1 VEDTAKTAATSDFR
15 RPESP
20 WRTEKQF
27 IPGKRAAPA
36 DGIIRHLDTL
46 ATPEMTEKDA
56 ATLAQLI
63 AGCRRQMENDLCEL
77 FEELGPALI
86 EDAGERDHASQD
98 QTSHIAADTLK
109 RSLQDH
115 WDKVAPA
122 LKAGLAG
129 RTRQAAKPGN
139 GYGAVQE
146 LKIVNDAEV
155 ALQLTASAVLERLT
169 TACREET
176 NSLERR
182 VTYLVLRSAMKQ
194 GDTTFKLASLWS
206 CIEAACAEMTDDTA
220 AGILLL
226 QLVGERLTGELP
238 RLYRV
243 VNEALIEADILPRLK
258 RSYREMTLVDPE
270 EVAAESARMASAL
283 DRLVKARGKDGT
295 ATGPGSSLELFDSMK
310 TLQAAPAPANPG
322 SHTNL
327 VRMARDSGAARD
339 VRAQDA
345 VALDIVAELFDL
357 IFNDPNVADGIK
369 GLVARLQS
377 TVLKAAMLN
386 QRFFAD
392 HSHPARRFLDS
403 ISTVAIRW
411 GKVVNADDP
420 FYLKLSELVNKVQAT
435 YDGDMAVFEAANA
448 ELDTFL
454 AEREKIEEQQD
465 RELADAVH
473 AREEE
478 IRLTRAAQMRAQRAA
493 NQCIERLLGPNV
505 HVEIEEFLRSYWR
518 DVVQGRISQSG
529 EDGAPTIEA
538 LGTAVAL
545 IWAVTPK
552 HDPSER
558 KRHAAALPGLLKKL
572 NAGFDEIGA
581 APTERKTFMD
591 RLVDLQLAALR
602 AEKQKPPAAKAARD
616 TKGVPAAA
624 GTPAAPVPA
633 EKPRARSAGPTLQV
647 SHATRTGVRVQDIS
661 LPGAGEL
668 DAESTP
674 DRADVRRVRQ
684 LVRGD
689 WVDFITA
696 GQSRRERLTWIN
708 PSRTMLLFSNSASAC
723 AISIS
728 PEALAVRLRNKTAGI
743 VLPDRPMFERAIHGA
758 IDSLDK
764 RA

>member
-1 VEDTAKTAATSDFR
+1 
-15 RPESP
+15 
-20 WRTEKQF
+20 
-27 IPGKRAAPA
+27 
-36 DGIIRHLDTL
+36 
-46 ATPEMTEKDA
+46 MTEKDA
-56 ATLAQLI
+56 ATLTKLI
-63 AGCRRQMENDLCEL
+63 VGCREQMESDLSEL
-77 FEELGPALI
+77 FEELGPVLI
-86 EDAGERDHASQD
+86 QKAGEHGNASQD
-98 QTSHIAADTLK
+98 LSQRIAAGTLK
-109 RSLQDH
+109 
-115 WDKVAPA
+115 PA
-122 LKAGLAG
+122 LQTNWGKATPALMASLAG
-129 RTRQAAKPGN
+129 RARQAAKPSD
-139 GYGAVQE
+139 GYGDSYGYGDGYGNADA
-146 LKIVNDAEV
+146 LKIATDGEI
-155 ALQLTASAVLERLT
+155 ALQLASHEVLERLT
-169 TACREET
+169 TACREE
-176 NSLERR
+176 SSALDRR
-182 VTYLVLRSAMKQ
+182 ISYLVLRSAMKQ
-194 GDTTFKLASLWS
+194 GDPTFKLASLWS
-206 CIEAACAEMTDDTA
+206 CIETACAEVTNDAA

-226 QLVGERLTGELP
+226 QLVGERLAGELP

-243 VNEALIEADILPRLK
+243 VNEVLIDADILPRLK
-258 RSYREMTLVDPE
+258 RNYRETTLIDPE
-270 EVAAESARMASAL
+270 QAAAEAARMAGAL
-283 DRLVKARGKDGT
+283 DRLVKARTKDG
-295 ATGPGSSLELFDSMK
+295 AGAASGPGSSVELFDSMK
-310 TLQAAPAPANPG
+310 TLQAAPAPANPRT
-322 SHTNL
+322 HTNL

-357 IFNDPNVADGIK
+357 IFDDPNVADGIK
-369 GLVARLQS
+369 ALVARLQS
-377 TVLKAAMLN
+377 TVLKAAMQN

-403 ISTVAIRW
+403 ISTVAVRW

-420 FYLKLSELVNKVQAT
+420 FYVKLSEVVGKVQAT
-435 YDGDMAVFEAANA
+435 YDGDMGVFEAANA
-448 ELDTFL
+448 ELDAFL

-529 EDGAPTIEA
+529 EDGAPTVEA

-602 AEKQKPPAAKAARD
+602 AEKQKPPAAKAAPE
-616 TKGVPAAA
+616 TKGVPAAT
-624 GTPAAPVPA
+624 GTPATPEP
-633 EKPRARSAGPTLQV
+633 EEMPRARSAGPTLQV
-647 SHATRTGVRVQDIS
+647 SHATKTGVRVQDIS

-668 DAESTP
+668 DADNTP
-674 DRADVRRVRQ
+674 DRADLRRVRQ

-689 WVDFITA
+689 WIDFITA
-696 GQSRRERLTWIN
+696 GQTRRERLTWIN

-728 PEALAVRLRNKTAGI
+728 PEALAVRLRNKTASI
-743 VLPDRPMFERAIHGA
+743 VMPDRPMFERAIHGA
-758 IDSLDK
+758 INWLAK
-764 RA
+764 HV